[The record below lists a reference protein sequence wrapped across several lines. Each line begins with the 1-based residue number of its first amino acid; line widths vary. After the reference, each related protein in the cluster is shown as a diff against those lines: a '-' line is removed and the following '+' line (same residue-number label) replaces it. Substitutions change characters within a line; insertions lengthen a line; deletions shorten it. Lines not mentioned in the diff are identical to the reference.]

1 MMISN
6 CSVLSER
13 LFQVFIIAQKRDIVS
28 PRRQIYG
35 GNLFENFAALKLCTL
50 QWNIVMAL
58 EEMIEQRCKME
69 KYRVDE
75 NPVGVNKPNTKLRN
89 SNKLWNLWNMK
100 RCKLTS
106 NCSPFIEVS
115 ELVVAS

>member
-1 MMISN
+1 MTVSN
-6 CSVLSER
+6 RSVFSER

-35 GNLFENFAALKLCTL
+35 VNLFENFAALKLCTL
-50 QWNIVMAL
+50 QWNIVMAV

-75 NPVGVNKPNTKLRN
+75 NPLEVNKPNTKFSN

-115 ELVVAS
+115 ELVLAS

>member
-1 MMISN
+1 MTDSN
-6 CSVLSER
+6 RSVLSER

-50 QWNIVMAL
+50 QWNIVMAV

-75 NPVGVNKPNTKLRN
+75 NPVGVNKPNTKFSN

>member
-35 GNLFENFAALKLCTL
+35 GDLFENFAALKLCTL
-50 QWNIVMAL
+50 Q
-58 EEMIEQRCKME
+58 
-69 KYRVDE
+69 
-75 NPVGVNKPNTKLRN
+75 
-89 SNKLWNLWNMK
+89 
-100 RCKLTS
+100 
-106 NCSPFIEVS
+106 
-115 ELVVAS
+115 